1 VRPDI
6 VEVEIRM
13 FFAVL
18 RACTPCAENIVHRAP
33 PVVLSEP
40 FDVQAK
46 PCLPTTAVN
55 SVPRTAIGSKRSTSD
70 RQIVTDFAGFDL
82 SSPELTLVDDFGN
95 RASRPI
101 VLAICRT

>member
-1 VRPDI
+1 
-6 VEVEIRM
+6 M

-18 RACTPCAENIVHRAP
+18 RACTPCAENIVHHAP

-40 FDVQAK
+40 FDVQAG

-55 SVPRTAIGSKRSTSD
+55 SVPQGCYRLEAADIRPPD
-70 RQIVTDFAGFDL
+70 RHGLCRFDL

-101 VLAICRT
+101 VLAICRTSVGPPA